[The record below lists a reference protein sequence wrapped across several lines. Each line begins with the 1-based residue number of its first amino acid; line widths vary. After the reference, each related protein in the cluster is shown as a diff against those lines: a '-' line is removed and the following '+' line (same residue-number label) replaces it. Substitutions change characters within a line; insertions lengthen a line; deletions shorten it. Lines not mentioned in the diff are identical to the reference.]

1 MSYDPNQ
8 PYQPPVAPGYGPPP
22 GPPMAGPPPVAKKGN
37 AKLIIG
43 IVAGLLGLC
52 CVGGTIAAVASGGDN
67 SGVPAE
73 AVAAP
78 AAEQGAAG
86 TKAAPAKKTTAPA
99 KKTTAPKA
107 GPGLGD
113 PVRDGK
119 FEFVVSKVD
128 CSKTKVGN
136 AYLNKRAQGKF
147 CQVSVKV
154 TNIGKEAQL
163 FDGSSQK
170 ALDAK
175 GTEFSNDGAAELY
188 ANEDNATFLN
198 EINPGNSAKG
208 RLIFDVPRS
217 VKLTAIELHDSP
229 FSGGVEVSLS

>member
-8 PYQPPVAPGYGPPP
+8 PQHPPVAPGYGPPP
-22 GPPMAGPPPVAKKGN
+22 GYPVAAPPPAPKKGS

-43 IVAGLLGLC
+43 IVGGLVGLC
-52 CVGGTIAAVASGGDN
+52 CVGGTIAAIAGGD
-67 SGVPAE
+67 SKPDAPAE

-78 AAEQGAAG
+78 AAAEPGAAG
-86 TKAAPAKKTTAPA
+86 TKAAPA

-113 PVRDGK
+113 AVRDGK

-128 CSKTKVGN
+128 CSKTKVGSQF
-136 AYLNKRAQGKF
+136 LNKKSQGKF

-154 TNIGKEAQL
+154 KNIGAEAQF

-170 ALDAK
+170 AMDAK
-175 GTEFSNDGAAELY
+175 GTEYSNDSTAEIY

-208 RLIFDVPRS
+208 RLIFDVPKS
-217 VKLTAIELHDSP
+217 VKITKLELHDSP
-229 FSGGVEVSLS
+229 FSGGVEVSLA